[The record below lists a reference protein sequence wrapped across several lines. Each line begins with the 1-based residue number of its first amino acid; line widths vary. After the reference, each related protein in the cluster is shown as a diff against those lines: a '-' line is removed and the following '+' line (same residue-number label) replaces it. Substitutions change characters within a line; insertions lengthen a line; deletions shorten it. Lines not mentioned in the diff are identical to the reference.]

1 MMPGINPRVTATPK
15 HFACALAPFPR
26 STWIHPLVPHDNFD
40 RVCKNIWRRANLAE
54 QRDRAH
60 RAPDN
65 TPSHRAEEQQNEAR
79 DLALRSRREDD
90 ERQHHEAVPLPCP
103 RLSGHIRPHVAK
115 PAQELNP
122 VRKEE
127 MKQNEE
133 GKENVED
140 AGDGQ
145 SSVANYIER
154 IWLPRSSS
162 TVDKQSSAPE
172 NQPSGMNSI
181 CSAAED
187 HTLPPGDEEDPQ
199 LALLKNEDVKNASRS
214 CDSHSS
220 DDDNDYDTG
229 PGARSCGTD
238 DRDGDSERGNS
249 DCDEEEKKIP
259 YSFHELWY
267 DREQDSPSSCTE
279 KDFPPLSTIKSVIV
293 PCPTE
298 LPASGKI
305 HSQWEIP
312 LLFCPHHSPTATF
325 ANGGATHAPAPVQG
339 KAEAPR
345 ANSRNYAAAAAST
358 QQEAYDLLAD
368 FPALQASKE
377 PLALGVFHDGNPTS
391 NDAEAVRNRR
401 PTTSRLRELQMA
413 WTLMAGPGLALPRRA

>member
-1 MMPGINPRVTATPK
+1 M
-15 HFACALAPFPR
+15 
-26 STWIHPLVPHDNFD
+26 
-40 RVCKNIWRRANLAE
+40 
-54 QRDRAH
+54 
-60 RAPDN
+60 
-65 TPSHRAEEQQNEAR
+65 
-79 DLALRSRREDD
+79 
-90 ERQHHEAVPLPCP
+90 
-103 RLSGHIRPHVAK
+103 
-115 PAQELNP
+115 
-122 VRKEE
+122 
-127 MKQNEE
+127 
-133 GKENVED
+133 
-140 AGDGQ
+140 
-145 SSVANYIER
+145 ANYIER

-391 NDAEAVRNRR
+391 NDAEGKVGHTRSQNQCQESRAYHRR
-401 PTTSRLRELQMA
+401 RTGNVSHKVHIRAGDHKYVLNIQTFDHGISSSISCEEPKANNQPPPRGNTSVTCLLHSR
-413 WTLMAGPGLALPRRA
+413 ALHMPLLLSFIINNLVIVNIVLCHS